1 MSWVCEMPGRYNNSI
16 QTTAATI
23 ASATI
28 DQKIRNTTI
37 RVDLDGVAR
46 PARRIVVPAPP
57 ETRRPTTFVR
67 TMATNA
73 RTTTSTL
80 SNLPFAF
87 DTGASF
93 DGPIVFASLISRYR
107 PVGGRLQRRHRPAG
121 SNQLLLGGLSDVSR
135 DGFVVALT
143 TDERLSVLEQLH
155 IPAAP
160 ARDCST

>member
-1 MSWVCEMPGRYNNSI
+1 MSWVAKCPAAT
-16 QTTAATI
+16 TTASRRQLPPSQVQRSI
-23 ASATI
+23 RRSATP
-28 DQKIRNTTI
+28 TI

-57 ETRRPTTFVR
+57 DTRQPMTSVR
-67 TMATNA
+67 TTATSA
-73 RTTTSTL
+73 RTATSTL